1 MKPDKLEQ
9 FILDNKEGFTPPY
22 PTPDVWAKIKKR
34 EPKKKQIHINWSYL
48 ASRAAAVTAIFVA
61 SYYFHEYR
69 SSINKSNSID
79 IVEVEETVSPMYQK
93 LQEAELY
100 YASQISYKRTELFSL
115 TTDSPD
121 LQNDISIELG
131 DLDAILLELKE
142 DLKDNAD
149 NQEVVEAMIQNYMLK
164 LEILEDMLRQI
175 DKKNNK
181 NKNETGYTI

>member
-9 FILDNKEGFTPPY
+9 FMLDNKEGFKPPF
-22 PTPDVWAKIKKR
+22 PTPDVWSNIEKR
-34 EPKKKQIHINWSYL
+34 KPKRKVNQLNWSTAL
-48 ASRAAAVTAIFVA
+48 SRAAAVAVIFVV

-69 SSINKSNSID
+69 SSLTESVSISA
-79 IVEVEETVSPMYQK
+79 VAEEVSPMYLE

-115 TTDSPD
+115 TADSPD

-131 DLDAILLELKE
+131 GLDAILLELKE

-175 DKKNNK
+175 DRKNNK
-181 NKNETGYTI
+181 NNNETGYTI

>member
-9 FILDNKEGFTPPY
+9 FILDNKDGFTPPY
-22 PTPDVWAKIKKR
+22 PTPDVWEKVKKR
-34 EPKKKQIHINWSYL
+34 EPEKKQIYINWSYL
-48 ASRAAAVTAIFVA
+48 ASRAAAVAVIFVV

-69 SSINKSNSID
+69 YSLKESTSIA
-79 IVEVEETVSPMYQK
+79 VTGVVGEVSPMYQE

-100 YASQISYKRTELFSL
+100 YSSQINYKKTELFSL
-115 TTDSPD
+115 TSNSPE
-121 LQNDISIELG
+121 LQQDITTELG

-175 DKKNNK
+175 DRKNNK
-181 NKNETGYTI
+181 NDNETAYSI